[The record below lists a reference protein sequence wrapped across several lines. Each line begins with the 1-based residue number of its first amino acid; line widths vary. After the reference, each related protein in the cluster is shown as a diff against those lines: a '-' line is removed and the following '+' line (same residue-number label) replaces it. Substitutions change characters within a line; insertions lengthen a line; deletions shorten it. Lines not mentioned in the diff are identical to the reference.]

1 MADPAHPAMP
11 SGPEHRNG
19 AALAATRASEQ
30 ANPGIA
36 FEPGDWPL
44 KPVAGIYIG
53 ILILI
58 VISAFVLIAAYPTSL
73 PDVNRKL
80 SIAPPGPRLQTDAG
94 ANLRRFRAEEEQCL
108 NGYSWIDK
116 SKGVVRIPIEEAMKR
131 LVTTGIP
138 DFPKAPQQ

>member
-1 MADPAHPAMP
+1 MAEPTHPEP
-11 SGPEHRNG
+11 G
-19 AALAATRASEQ
+19 T
-30 ANPGIA
+30 NPGIA

-44 KPVAGIYIG
+44 KPVAAIYVG

-58 VISAFVLIAAYPTSL
+58 VISAFVLIGGYPSSL

-80 SIAPPGPRLQTDAG
+80 SIAPPGPRLQTDAQG
-94 ANLRRFRAEEEQCL
+94 NLRRFRAEEENRL

-116 SKGVVRIPIEEAMKR
+116 SKGVVRIPIEQAMKK

-138 DFPKAPQQ
+138 DFPKAPQP